1 MCTTCGCKDTA
12 VTIDAPVRN
21 STKPAAGAIPGYT
34 QGSSIGGQ
42 ELHRSDASVIKGW
55 NVPAPYGKGK

>member
-1 MCTTCGCKDTA
+1 MCTACGCADRA

-21 STKPAAGAIPGYT
+21 STQPASGAIPGYT

-42 ELHRSDASVIKGW
+42 ELHNSDASVIAGW
-55 NVPAPYGKGK
+55 NTPDPYGKGN

>member
-1 MCTTCGCKDTA
+1 MCTQCGCADRP

-21 STKPAAGAIPGYT
+21 STQPAAGARPGYT
-34 QGSSIGGQ
+34 QSSSIGGQ